1 MTLNKLFLASL
12 LGCLAFSGVACGG
25 GGVDAEDLG
34 EAFQGTV
41 SDPSGSLI
49 ADATVYLIPA
59 ADVAG
64 LPDLTSANMR
74 SIDNGDGTYTMP
86 VSTDFDE
93 PLEDLVRLNGAS
105 FLQAD
110 TGADGRFVIS
120 VVPEGRYFVYV
131 EPSDANHL
139 PGGSLCRDSLKE
151 SGLRGMDLEISVSG
165 VTGTDAH
172 YMGADR
178 CLECHPDHS
187 GTKSLAHSLGFKVP
201 NEVSDLQDLSDFP
214 EFDMSFDY
222 FISGADYT
230 VGTPVYYYSPDSSK
244 GMDDFETS
252 ASSQGADNVVI
263 LWLWTDEA
271 TGIPN
276 ITFENV
282 VTPADPMNFHTHE
295 VRLTYGGAVNKQ
307 RYMLEW
313 EDYAA
318 DGSLASGGNGLK
330 GLYPTLQFQGFTVD
344 QAGDKATGYEG
355 SDDGNR
361 QVWRDYHMDYYWND
375 VDNTFMVP
383 GSVDGK
389 AHNISV
395 KCMGCHA
402 TGWNISGPDPIT
414 GEVLS
419 SSIAS
424 YNGEYDLDGN
434 GTLDILNTGCESCHG
449 PGSNHVAAQGPGGS
463 KNGAFI
469 VSPEDLTPSREIML
483 CNRCHNRIAGQG
495 EHFGAGSGDHP
506 VNAANEWPEAGMGLA
521 EFLTDYA
528 ADGIKAPKSTKN
540 WGDDIHAKSHH
551 QQAPDFLKSAHY
563 RNEYHLVTCASCHD
577 LHGGT
582 GFKRALT
589 ADPDVV
595 DSALCTTCH
604 NTYLSG
610 GDTSGHTLAM
620 VGYDHGV
627 AHGANASC
635 VDCHMARMAKTGA
648 GVEGKVTMDG
658 TYYTN
663 DITSHIFDV
672 PTKATLT
679 GVAPDSAMPIPYTNI
694 CATCHNVEDFYAE

>member
-12 LGCLAFSGVACGG
+12 LGCLAFSGAACGG
-25 GGVDAEDLG
+25 GGVDAEEVG

-41 SDPSGSLI
+41 SDPGGSLV

-59 ADVAG
+59 LDVAN
-64 LPDLTSANMR
+64 LDALTSANMR
-74 SIDNGDGTYTMP
+74 STDDGLGGYDMP
-86 VSTDFDE
+86 ESMDFDE
-93 PLEDLVRLNGAS
+93 PLEDLARLNGAS
-105 FLQAD
+105 FLSALTD
-110 TGADGRFVIS
+110 ADGRFAIND
-120 VVPEGRYFVYV
+120 VPDGRFYVYV
-131 EPSDANHL
+131 EPSDAGHL
-139 PGGSLCRDSLKE
+139 PGGSLCRDSITE
-151 SGLRGMDLEISVSG
+151 SGLRGMDLAISVSG
-165 VTGTDAH
+165 VTGADAH

-178 CLECHPDHS
+178 CLECHTDHV

-201 NEVSDLQDLSDFP
+201 KEVSPLQDLSDFP

-222 FISGADYT
+222 FTTGADYT
-230 VGTPVYYYSPDSSK
+230 VGSKVYYYDPDLDRS
-244 GMDDFETS
+244 MDDFKTSETS
-252 ASSQGADNVVI
+252 QGVADVI
-263 LWLWTDEA
+263 VLWLWTDET

-282 VTPADPMNFHTHE
+282 LNPGDPMNFHTHE

-313 EDYAA
+313 EGY
-318 DGSLASGGNGLK
+318 GLK
-330 GLYPTLQFQGFTVD
+330 GLYPVLQFQGFTVD
-344 QAGDKATGYEG
+344 QAGGDVTGHEG
-355 SDDGNR
+355 SADRSR
-361 QVWRDYHMDYYWND
+361 QVWRDYHMDYYWNYATD
-375 VDNTFMVP
+375 MFMVP

-402 TGWNISGPDPIT
+402 TGWSIAGPDPIT

-424 YNGEYDLDGN
+424 LNGEYDLDHDGV
-434 GTLDILNTGCESCHG
+434 TDILNTGCESCHG
-449 PGSNHVAAQGPGGS
+449 AGSNHVAAQGPSGS

-483 CNRCHNRIAGQG
+483 CNRCHNRISGQG

-506 VNAANEWPEAGMGLA
+506 INLANEWPEAGMGLS

-528 ADGIKAPKSTKN
+528 ADGVKAPIVKKN
-540 WGDDIHAKSHH
+540 WGDDIHAKAHH

-577 LHGGT
+577 LHGNT
-582 GFKRALT
+582 GEKRALT

-595 DSALCTTCH
+595 DTALCTSCH

-627 AHGANASC
+627 AHNANASC

-648 GVEGKVTMDG
+648 GVESKRTIDG
-658 TYYTN
+658 YYYEN
-663 DITSHIFDV
+663 DITSHVFDV
-672 PTKATLT
+672 PNKTTLT
-679 GVAPDSAMPIPYTNI
+679 GVAPSSAMPIPYTSA
-694 CATCHNVEDFYAE
+694 CATCHNVEDFYTP